1 MSRILPILFSTDMVK
16 AILDGRKTAT
26 RRLIKPQPY
35 GFFEANESPAYLYD
49 FDPIRERIYPQYQ
62 MGDILYVRETVW
74 QKASGTL
81 GMDGETETALW
92 NEFKYVATDEKP
104 QTGWN
109 YSWIKRPSIHM
120 PKEAARI
127 WLKVTAVR
135 AERLRDITEEQA
147 RAEGFTDKTHFID
160 TFLKLY
166 PDCSLNTWIWA
177 YEFQRCEKPEYS
189 VQTELMEEKT
199 E

>member
-1 MSRILPILFSTDMVK
+1 MSSNYSSCVNCGKPVITVGNKIPYCDKCQRVASRPMAGFDSLSEEEQD
-16 AILDGRKTAT
+16 
-26 RRLIKPQPY
+26 RL
-35 GFFEANESPAYLYD
+35 
-49 FDPIRERIYPQYQ
+49 
-62 MGDILYVRETVW
+62 
-74 QKASGTL
+74 L

-135 AERLRDITEEQA
+135 AERLQDITEEQA
-147 RAEGFTDKTHFID
+147 RAEGCIDFHDKIGNGKFDDVLEFDLTARDAFVD
-160 TFLKLY
+160 LWNSTLKKILIARGRITRGFGCMNLRGARSRREY
-166 PDCSLNTWIWA
+166 A
-177 YEFQRCEKPEYS
+177 YEK
-189 VQTELMEEKT
+189 
-199 E
+199 